1 MNSKLG
7 TIQVFCQQ
15 GGFKY
20 SVSKE
25 VGGWGQKMVIFA
37 DLQYYLCWHRWV
49 GGPKKAKKCWRNKYL
64 NGPNRPKQSQISDS
78 QIKKAPRSTLLEIEK
93 QFYGLAVDLLSR

>member
-37 DLQYYLCWHRWV
+37 DLQYYLC
-49 GGPKKAKKCWRNKYL
+49 
-64 NGPNRPKQSQISDS
+64 
-78 QIKKAPRSTLLEIEK
+78 
-93 QFYGLAVDLLSR
+93 